1 MNIRQLAG
9 GFTVIA
15 DNLKWEVPTTIQI
28 NNDMTKSRLEF
39 IALFDALTKKIL
51 FCPICLL
58 KIFLENVIHCTKKVS
73 YCGLRMRRETFLA
86 QVLF

>member
-1 MNIRQLAG
+1 MNIRLLAG

-39 IALFDALTKKIL
+39 IALFDALTKK
-51 FCPICLL
+51 
-58 KIFLENVIHCTKKVS
+58 
-73 YCGLRMRRETFLA
+73 YCF
-86 QVLF
+86 VLFVY